1 MSSPDE
7 PPGES
12 PFGSGKGEGDV
23 HLSLTPEERAAAHA
37 EASQIAAIAA
47 AAEPSISHDVRS
59 IVDANGGELERF
71 ATRLK
76 TFDSLYRKIQGIMVE
91 DETGATDAAAEIR
104 DAIRYT
110 VVLDEHGYWAAGSSI
125 SDALQQAGYSAV
137 KKTKGW
143 KRFGYKGRNDTF
155 VTAGGQ
161 EFEVQIHTRAS
172 LDAADQCHRLYE
184 ESRLTS
190 TSAARKA
197 ELNEEQDAIF
207 AAVPVPDDVK
217 LVD

>member
-1 MSSPDE
+1 VSSPDE
-7 PPGES
+7 PPGDS
-12 PFGSGKGEGDV
+12 PVGGDDN
-23 HLSLTPEERAAAHA
+23 LSLTPEERDAARA

-47 AAEPSISHDVRS
+47 EAEPSISDDVKS
-59 IVDANGGELERF
+59 IVDANSGQLERF

-76 TFDSLYRKIQGIMVE
+76 TFASLYRKIQGIMVE
-91 DETGATDAAAEIR
+91 DETDATDAASEIR

-110 VVLDEHGYWAAGSSI
+110 VVLEEHGYWAAGSSI

-161 EFEVQIHTRAS
+161 EFEVQMHTRAS
-172 LDAADQCHRLYE
+172 LNAADQCHLLYE

-190 TSAARKA
+190 TSAARRA
-197 ELNEEQDAIF
+197 ELSEEQDAIF